1 MFFLQEKIARGNM
14 SMKLCNKLYLLIFIS
29 AFILLIQY
37 QMYYNNN
44 NGHYSNE
51 SVRQIEKIVIYNTT
65 VSDNMFILCIKMLI
79 K

>member
-1 MFFLQEKIARGNM
+1 
-14 SMKLCNKLYLLIFIS
+14 
-29 AFILLIQY
+29 
-37 QMYYNNN
+37 MYYNNN